1 MMREMSQA
9 RQDSISRQLPAAD
22 KTILAAKKPG
32 QAVSAGVTDPPLP
45 SVRGAFS
52 FRHRGLMGVLL
63 LAPVSLAILA
73 SRPLIPAGSLLNLL
87 LNGAGWVF
95 FLLYVT
101 FRVWATI
108 FVGGR
113 KDSELQTDGPYSLC
127 RNPLYVGSLF
137 FALSLACF
145 LGSISFL
152 VVFAAAFGFYNFWVV
167 RAEEYFLEQ
176 RFDEDYRNYCRR
188 TPRFWLRLASFNT
201 PQFVRVDLRM
211 LKKEAGRLWR
221 AALAPIALEII
232 MHLRATADWWPD
244 WFTLP

>member
-1 MMREMSQA
+1 MRRMSQA
-9 RQDSISRQLPAAD
+9 RQDSISPQLPAAE
-22 KTILAAKKPG
+22 KTIMAADQTD
-32 QAVSAGVTDPPLP
+32 QAGSAAVTEARLP

-63 LAPVSLAILA
+63 LTPVILAFLA
-73 SRPLIPAGSLLNLL
+73 SRPLIPAGSFLSLL

-95 FLLYVT
+95 FFLYIT

-113 KDSELQTDGPYSLC
+113 KDRELQTDGPYSIC

-167 RAEEYFLEQ
+167 RAEEFYLEQ
-176 RFDEDYRNYCRR
+176 RFGEDYRNYCRR
-188 TPRFWLRLASFNT
+188 TPRFWPRWSNFNSS
-201 PQFVRVDLRM
+201 QFVRVDLRM
-211 LKKEAGRLWR
+211 LRKEAGRLWR